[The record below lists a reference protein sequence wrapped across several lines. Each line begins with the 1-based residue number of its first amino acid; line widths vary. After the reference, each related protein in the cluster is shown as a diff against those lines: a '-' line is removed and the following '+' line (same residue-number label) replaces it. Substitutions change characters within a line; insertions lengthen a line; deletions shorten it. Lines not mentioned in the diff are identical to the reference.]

1 MKELLH
7 VLAYLFDHM
16 EEIAALLC
24 FVFFSF
30 LCGLG
35 VYHYMQVCSFAGV
48 LMMTCLCVALAA
60 MAGVVWH
67 GLVEFYEPLATEQAR
82 NKLEQARRQEA
93 MQALRSMR

>member
-7 VLAYLFDHM
+7 VLGYLMDHL

-48 LMMTCLCVALAA
+48 LLMTCLCVALAA
-60 MAGVVWH
+60 MAGVVYH

-93 MQALRSMR
+93 ITALRSMR

>member
-7 VLAYLFDHM
+7 VLTYLFDHM
-16 EEIAALLC
+16 EEIAAMLC

-35 VYHYMQVCSFAGV
+35 VYHYMTIASFAGV

-82 NKLEQARRQEA
+82 NQQEHERRQEA
-93 MQALRSMR
+93 IQALRAR

>member
-7 VLAYLFDHM
+7 VLGYLMDHL

-35 VYHYMQVCSFAGV
+35 VYHYMTIASFAGV
-48 LMMTCLCVALAA
+48 LLMTCLCVGLAA
-60 MAGVVWH
+60 MAGVVYH

-82 NKLEQARRQEA
+82 NQLEHQRRQEA
-93 MQALRSMR
+93 MQALRAR

>member
-7 VLAYLFDHM
+7 VFGYLMDHM

-24 FVFFSF
+24 FAFFSL

-35 VYHYMQVCSFAGV
+35 VYHYMTIASFAGV
-48 LMMTCLCVALAA
+48 LMMTCLCVGLAA

-67 GLVEFYEPLATEQAR
+67 GLVEFYEPLASEQER
-82 NKLEQARRQEA
+82 LNLENQRRQEA
-93 MQALRSMR
+93 ITALRTMR

>member
-7 VLAYLFDHM
+7 VFGYLLDHM

-24 FVFFSF
+24 FAFFSL

-35 VYHYMQVCSFAGV
+35 VYHYMQVASFAGV
-48 LMMTCLCVALAA
+48 LMMSCLCVGLAA

-67 GLVEFYEPLATEQAR
+67 GLVEFYEPLASEQER
-82 NKLEQARRQEA
+82 LNLENQRRQEA
-93 MQALRSMR
+93 ITALRTMR

>member
-7 VLAYLFDHM
+7 VLAYLFDHI

-48 LMMTCLCVALAA
+48 LMMTVLCVGLAA
-60 MAGVVWH
+60 MAGVVYH
-67 GLVEFYEPLATEQAR
+67 GLVEFYEPLASEQAR
-82 NKLEQARRQEA
+82 NRLEHERRQEA
-93 MQALRSMR
+93 IQALQSR

>member
-7 VLAYLFDHM
+7 VFGYLMDHM

-24 FVFFSF
+24 FVFFSL

-35 VYHYMQVCSFAGV
+35 VYHYMTIASFAGV
-48 LMMTCLCVALAA
+48 LMMTCLCVGLAA

-67 GLVEFYEPLATEQAR
+67 GLVEFYEPLASEQER
-82 NKLEQARRQEA
+82 LNLENQRRQEA
-93 MQALRSMR
+93 ITALRTMR

>member
-7 VLAYLFDHM
+7 VFGYLMDHM

-35 VYHYMQVCSFAGV
+35 VYHYMTIASFAGV
-48 LMMTCLCVALAA
+48 LMMTCLCVGLAA

-67 GLVEFYEPLATEQAR
+67 GLVEFYEPLASEQER
-82 NKLEQARRQEA
+82 LNLENQRRQEA
-93 MQALRSMR
+93 ITALRTMR

>member
-7 VLAYLFDHM
+7 IIGYLFDHG
-16 EEIAALLC
+16 EEVAAMLC

-35 VYHYMQVCSFAGV
+35 VYHYMTIASFAGV

-60 MAGVVWH
+60 MAGVVYH
-67 GLVEFYEPLATEQAR
+67 GLVEFYEPLASEQAR
-82 NKLEQARRQEA
+82 NKQEHERRQEA
-93 MQALRSMR
+93 IQALRAR

>member
-7 VLAYLFDHM
+7 VLGYLMDHL

-35 VYHYMQVCSFAGV
+35 VYHYMQLCSFAGV
-48 LMMTCLCVALAA
+48 LMMTCLCVGLAA
-60 MAGVVWH
+60 MAGVVYRD
-67 GLVEFYEPLATEQAR
+67 LVEFYEPLATEQAR
-82 NKLEQARRQEA
+82 VQLEHERRQEA
-93 MQALRSMR
+93 ITALQSR

>member
-1 MKELLH
+1 MKELIH
-7 VLAYLFDHM
+7 IIGYLFDRG
-16 EEIAALLC
+16 EEVAAMFC
-24 FVFFSF
+24 FLFFSI

-48 LMMTCLCVALAA
+48 LMMSALCVTLAA
-60 MAGVVWH
+60 MAGVVYH

-93 MQALRSMR
+93 ITALRSMR

>member
-7 VLAYLFDHM
+7 VLGYLMDHL

-48 LMMTCLCVALAA
+48 LLMTCLCVALAA
-60 MAGVVWH
+60 MAGVVYH
-67 GLVEFYEPLATEQAR
+67 SLVEFYEPLATEQAR

-93 MQALRSMR
+93 ITALRSMR

>member
-7 VLAYLFDHM
+7 VISYLMDHM

-35 VYHYMQVCSFAGV
+35 VYHYMQVSSFAGV
-48 LMMTCLCVALAA
+48 LMMTCLCVGLAA
-60 MAGVVWH
+60 MAGVVYH
-67 GLVEFYEPLATEQAR
+67 GLVEFYEPLSSEQER
-82 NKLEQARRQEA
+82 NRQEHKRRQEA
-93 MQALRSMR
+93 ITALRSMR

>member
-7 VLAYLFDHM
+7 VISYLMDHM

-35 VYHYMQVCSFAGV
+35 VYHYMTIANFAGV
-48 LMMTCLCVALAA
+48 LMMTCLCVGLAA

-82 NKLEQARRQEA
+82 NQLEHERRQEA
-93 MQALRSMR
+93 MQALQTR

>member
-1 MKELLH
+1 MKELFH
-7 VLAYLFDHM
+7 VIGYLFDHT

-35 VYHYMQVCSFAGV
+35 VYHYMTIASFAGV
-48 LMMTCLCVALAA
+48 LMMTCLCVGLAA

-67 GLVEFYEPLATEQAR
+67 GLVEFYEPLASEQER
-82 NKLEQARRQEA
+82 LNLENQRRQEA
-93 MQALRSMR
+93 ITALRTMR

>member
-1 MKELLH
+1 MKELFH
-7 VLAYLFDHM
+7 VIGYLFDHT

-35 VYHYMQVCSFAGV
+35 VYHYMQVASFAGV
-48 LMMTCLCVALAA
+48 LMMSCLCVGLAA

-82 NKLEQARRQEA
+82 NQLEHERRQEA
-93 MQALRSMR
+93 ITALRSMR

>member
-7 VLAYLFDHM
+7 VISYLMDHM

-35 VYHYMQVCSFAGV
+35 VYHYMTIASFAGV
-48 LMMTCLCVALAA
+48 LMMTCLCVVLAA

-67 GLVEFYEPLATEQAR
+67 GLVEFYEPLASEQSR
-82 NKLEQARRQEA
+82 NQLEHQRRQEA
-93 MQALRSMR
+93 MQALRSMY